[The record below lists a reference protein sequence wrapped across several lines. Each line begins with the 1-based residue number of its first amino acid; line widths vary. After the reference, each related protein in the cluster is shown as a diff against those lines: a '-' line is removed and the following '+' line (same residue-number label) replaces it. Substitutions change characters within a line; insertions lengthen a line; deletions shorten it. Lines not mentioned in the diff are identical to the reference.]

1 MRQNVNLI
9 FKSNETG
16 TKRTESDNT
25 RTNHCHSKTISSKY
39 YFGSEKGLEF
49 QIFTKITKKSVNMLT
64 EEEML
69 FEDQYVLDYLE
80 EKDFS
85 GTNRQFQVFLYD
97 EVFQTILEVGYR
109 SQIRRIDQSC
119 FIQNYE

>member
-16 TKRTESDNT
+16 TKRTESDNI

-39 YFGSEKGLEF
+39 YFVSGQTRERSEVS
-49 QIFTKITKKSVNMLT
+49 IFIEITKNTANMLT

-69 FEDQYVLDYLE
+69 FEDQFVIDYLE

-85 GTNRQFQVFLYD
+85 GTNRQFQV
-97 EVFQTILEVGYR
+97 V
-109 SQIRRIDQSC
+109 
-119 FIQNYE
+119 